1 MEYQKIANLIDDD
14 TLDQPSKFRTRNWV
28 EINDESRG
36 AYNVNSQI
44 KFKTTMLKSS
54 LCDYSDAYI
63 LVKGTIS
70 VNNTA
75 AQGAAANNTNKK
87 VIFKNCAPFTNCIS
101 EINNT
106 QIDNAKDIDIVMP
119 MYNLIEYSDN
129 YAKTTGSIWQYCKDI
144 PARNNNNEI
153 TEFTLVNTTDSFKF
167 KAKITGQ
174 TEDDG
179 TKDVEIMVP
188 LKYLSNFWRTL
199 EMPLINCE
207 VNLILTWSST
217 CVLISTNIPNQ
228 AAIFEIT
235 DTKLYVPVVTLS
247 TQENTKFL
255 QQLESGFKRVIN
267 WNKYLSKPEL
277 LAQNPNLN
285 HLVEPSFQGVN
296 RLFVLA
302 FENDNDGTSN
312 EQSYLPT
319 VEIKDYNTMINGEN
333 VFDQPIKNTKVTYD
347 NIRKIAT
354 GQGDDYTTR
363 CLLNYPYFANT
374 YKMFAVNLSKQQA
387 LDADP
392 RAIQQINFT
401 ANIDRAAANKS
412 LLYSGRSKR
421 NYSRLFTGNS
431 KSIVNKIIFNLN
443 TYKCFA
449 LVSTTLIK

>member
-1 MEYQKIANLIDDD
+1 MEYQKIANLIDDN
-14 TLDQPSKFRTRNWV
+14 TLNQPSKVRARNWI

-36 AYNVNSQI
+36 AFNVNSQI
-44 KFKTTMLKSS
+44 KFKATMLKSS

-63 LVKGTIS
+63 LVKGTIT

-87 VIFKNCAPFTNCIS
+87 VIIKNCAPFTNCIS

-129 YAKTTGSIWQYCKDI
+129 YAKTTGSLWQYCKDI
-144 PARNNNNEI
+144 PARNANNEI
-153 TEFTLVNTTDSFKF
+153 VIFAENNDIDSFKF

-174 TEDDG
+174 TGNDG
-179 TKDVEIMVP
+179 TKDVEIIVP
-188 LKYLSNFWRTL
+188 SKYLSNFWRTL
-199 EMPLINCE
+199 EIPLINCE
-207 VNLILTWSST
+207 VNLILTWSSA
-217 CVLISTNIPNQ
+217 CVLICTNIPNQ
-228 AAIFEIT
+228 AATFAIT

-255 QQLESGFKRVIN
+255 PQLKSGFKRVIN

-277 LAQNPNLN
+277 LAQNPNFN

-302 FENDNDGTSN
+302 FENDDDRTSDD
-312 EQSYLPT
+312 EYYLPT
-319 VEIKDYNTMINGEN
+319 VEIKDYNIVINGEN
-333 VFDQPIKNTKVTYD
+333 FFDQPIKNNKIKYD

-354 GQGDDYTTR
+354 GQGDDYTTG
-363 CLLNYPYFANT
+363 CLLDYPYFADT
-374 YKMFAVNLSKQQA
+374 YKMIAVDLSKQQA

-401 ANIDRAAANKS
+401 ANLDRAGNTRVYFILEEAKETILDFS
-412 LLYSGRSKR
+412 QGTVKLL
-421 NYSRLFTGNS
+421 
-431 KSIVNKIIFNLN
+431 
-443 TYKCFA
+443 
-449 LVSTTLIK
+449 

>member
-1 MEYQKIANLIDDD
+1 
-14 TLDQPSKFRTRNWV
+14 
-28 EINDESRG
+28 
-36 AYNVNSQI
+36 
-44 KFKTTMLKSS
+44 MLKSN

-70 VNNTA
+70 ANNTA
-75 AQGAAANNTNKK
+75 AAGAAANNTNKK

-129 YAKTTGSIWQYCKDI
+129 YAKTTGSLWQYCKDI
-144 PARNNNNEI
+144 PARNANDEI
-153 TEFTLVNTTDSFKF
+153 TRFTGGNTTESFNF

-174 TEDDG
+174 TGDDG

-228 AAIFEIT
+228 NATFSIT

-247 TQENTKFL
+247 TQENTRFL
-255 QQLESGFKRVIN
+255 QQLKSGFKRVIN

-285 HLVEPSFQGVN
+285 HLVQLSFQGVN
-296 RLFVLA
+296 KLFVLA
-302 FENDNDGTSN
+302 FENDDDRTGYN
-312 EQSYLPT
+312 EYYLPT
-319 VEIKDYNTMINGEN
+319 VEIKDYNIMINGEN
-333 VFDQPIKNTKVTYD
+333 FFDQPIKNNKVTYED
-347 NIRKIAT
+347 IRKTAT
-354 GQGDDYTTR
+354 GQGDDYTTG
-363 CLLNYPYFANT
+363 CLLDYPYFTDT
-374 YKMFAVNLSKQQA
+374 YKMIAVDLTKQQA

-401 ANIDRAAANKS
+401 ANLDRA
-412 LLYSGRSKR
+412 
-421 NYSRLFTGNS
+421 GNTRAYFILEEAKETILDFS
-431 KSIVNKIIFNLN
+431 QGTVKVL
-443 TYKCFA
+443 
-449 LVSTTLIK
+449 